1 MGRTPNAKK
10 ERDIIEGAIRRL
22 KLCVDADKHNR
33 DAAIDDLNFVNG
45 DQWDPGEK
53 KRRADQGRPA
63 LQFNLLPKFVDQVVG
78 DMLHTTPQIK
88 VRPVDSRADINIAK
102 IRQGIISNVEYCSN
116 SKSVYGYGGKQ
127 MVSCGYGGW
136 RVLTRYTDE
145 NPSVQECYLES
156 VRNPFLIYLDPAA
169 RDQNYADA
177 KYGFLL
183 QYLTKDEFEETYP
196 GAQYPQNSLDVGSG
210 SGSELWYTG
219 DAICVAEYFTME
231 QEIATVIQLE
241 TGEVVSEDEFEDM
254 VEDWRERNQELLAE
268 IGTNGPRELPV
279 GGEGAQGL
287 GQGLPGN
294 GGPPLPPP
302 PAGQPS
308 MPPPPMG
315 QPQLPPSLGLAQKAK
330 ALGPEPKVAKK
341 RETKKTVIRHRVI
354 TAFEILDGGLEGNVF
369 PGKFIPLVLLKGKE
383 LNIEG
388 KNYVYSLIR
397 HAKDPQKMV
406 NYWNSAAAES
416 IALAPKAPW
425 LGTAKQFEGYEN
437 DYAGA
442 NVENF
447 PFLKYNVDP
456 EAPGPPQRQMPAQ
469 PPVAIFEQI
478 RRGEENIKSVIG
490 MFNADIGAPD
500 SRQTGAA
507 VTAGQRPGD
516 IATYEFQENLSRAIL
531 HTGRILNE
539 MIPEVYDTERDVR
552 VRNTDDTETFVP
564 VNTTLGA
571 AAKRIQERPHLYE
584 GMNLEALQGM
594 LATEGRH
601 TKFNDITTGRYN
613 VVITTGPSYAT
624 QRQEAAQHLLQLT
637 QTMPEQMAGSVDLIV
652 RNMDFKDADELE
664 ERLRK
669 PLLASGVIQPK
680 PGEAMPPPPR
690 PSPRAQADMMEAQAR
705 QKIAEIR
712 LQAEQYKV
720 KEAELKYMGEVE
732 RLKAEARSQ
741 GNNELLTL
749 LEKDRRYRLDADR
762 LSMEKDRLRHQKE
775 LDTSKQLLDAY
786 ERLQPTREGE

>member
-10 ERDIIEGAIRRL
+10 ERDILDVAIKRL
-22 KLCVDADKHNR
+22 KLCVDADQHNR
-33 DAAIDDLNFVNG
+33 KAAIDDLNFVNG
-45 DQWDPGEK
+45 EQWDPGERQ
-53 KRRADQGRPA
+53 RRTQKGRPA

-145 NPSVQECYLES
+145 NPFVQECYLES
-156 VRNPFLIYLDPAA
+156 VRNPFLIYLDPNA

-183 QYLTKDEFEETYP
+183 QYFTKDEFEDTYP

-219 DAICVAEYFTME
+219 DAICVAEYFTLE
-231 QEIATVIQLE
+231 QETAIAVQLE

-254 VEDWRERNQELLAE
+254 VEDWRERNQELLSE
-268 IGTNGPRELPV
+268 IETLPV
-279 GGEGAQGL
+279 GGEGVQGL

-294 GGPPLPPP
+294 GGPPSPP

-315 QPQLPPSLGLAQKAK
+315 QPPSLELAQKAK
-330 ALGPEPKVAKK
+330 SLGPEPKAAKR
-341 RETKKTVIRHRVI
+341 RETKKTVIRHRVL
-354 TAFEILDGGLEGNVF
+354 TALEILDGGLEGNVF
-369 PGKFIPLVLLKGKE
+369 PGKFIPLVLVKGKE

-388 KNYVYSLIR
+388 KNHVYSLIR
-397 HAKDPQKMV
+397 HAKDPQKMH
-406 NYWNSAAAES
+406 NYWETAAAEL
-416 IALAPKAPW
+416 IALAPKAPHM
-425 LGTAKQFEGYEN
+425 GTAKMFEGYEN
-437 DYAGA
+437 DYAAA

-447 PFLKYNVDP
+447 PFLKFNIDP
-456 EAPGPPQRQMPAQ
+456 DAPGLMPQRQPPAQ
-469 PPVAIFEQI
+469 PPVAIFEQL
-478 RRGEENIKSVIG
+478 RRGEETIKSVIG

-584 GMNLEALQGM
+584 GMNPETLQGM

-624 QRQEAAQHLLQLT
+624 QRMEAANHLLQLT

-652 RNMDFKDADELE
+652 RNMDFKDAGELE

-680 PGEAMPPPPR
+680 PGEAIPPPPR

-705 QKIAEIR
+705 QQIAQIR
-712 LQAEQYKV
+712 LRAEELKA
-720 KEAELKYMGEVE
+720 KEAELKYLGEIE

-762 LSMEKDRLRHQKE
+762 LSLERERFQHQKE
-775 LDTSKQLLDAY
+775 SDTAQRLLEAY
-786 ERLQPTREGE
+786 GILREGQPTTEGE